1 MNGPRPSLSPGL
13 HFDAAA
19 TPTLALQ
26 LYPCFSRG
34 RDTHAAQVVLVAL
47 PGVDIDAVEEQVQRQ
62 CDALPRAE
70 AARSALS
77 HSCIVRVGGRE
88 EARLAPSL
96 LQRRNVLPA
105 QHARSSTFHAVNQ
118 HNSGSRSKLS

>member
-1 MNGPRPSLSPGL
+1 M
-13 HFDAAA
+13 
-19 TPTLALQ
+19 
-26 LYPCFSRG
+26 
-34 RDTHAAQVVLVAL
+34 AL

-88 EARLAPSL
+88 EVRITAPPCLPPHSPAGLLWFKQHSHAMHHHLLHPERRL
-96 LQRRNVLPA
+96 
-105 QHARSSTFHAVNQ
+105 T
-118 HNSGSRSKLS
+118 